1 MSHKGKVGKEMAAEE
16 SLWDEEKLQHRY
28 LRVAKFFFLLAVIYL
43 LWIALLL
50 IGAYF
55 LRLGNKWAVLTIEQW
70 ILSAI
75 FLISIV
81 IGLEVV
87 LLIYYTLTKKRH
99 LQPEPQKAIFIQGK
113 KVHNYTIPVDAKG
126 GIFSK
131 TFIIIDETSV
141 LNLRYQMIPPN
152 DLWKQKQ

>member
-1 MSHKGKVGKEMAAEE
+1 MAAEE
-16 SLWDEEKLQHRY
+16 SIWDEEKFQHRY

-43 LWIALLL
+43 LWIALVL

-55 LRLGNKWAVLTIEQW
+55 LRLGNKWAVLTVEQW

-81 IGLEVV
+81 IGFEIV
-87 LLIYYTLTKKRH
+87 LLLYDTLSKKRH
-99 LQPEPQKAIFIQGK
+99 LQPKTQKKMFIQGK
-113 KVHNYTIPVDAKG
+113 KVHNYTLPIDAKG

-131 TFIIIDETSV
+131 TYILIDENSV
-141 LNLRYQMIPPN
+141 LNLRYQMIPPH
-152 DLWKQKQ
+152 DLWG